1 MVFLVGQMVDY
12 TAKLLLLVCLW
23 REPTLRI
30 HFAAL
35 AAVHVAAN
43 MHGAYVLCRS
53 APIAA
58 SGMLSVAAFFLGAAT
73 PVAQAAHF
81 LDSGRAW
88 WAAQDVNKRRPMRSA
103 PVDVV
108 VEGLAFACAALH
120 LRICLILGRLEAPI
134 GLPEKMPLT
143 FEALLTL
150 TMATSLLTTATGLVI
165 FDSTVSIKLSRDM
178 FGWPSRGG
186 ARRGT
191 CGRGGVFLSHLIF
204 RSCEVAGKAALLAA
218 LAAVLGPGRA
228 AGYVACTYVATW
240 NMLFMASYREVA
252 TVRDLGDAAVLAW
265 PLMFANLPQFVDSPK
280 HVAAANS
287 VASVV
292 AGWRALELAVALST
306 AIAAFL
312 LEDDMDKIVSGCTE
326 ACPDVVLAAHAWKT
340 LCWRSTALGW
350 CLCFL
355 VQYLHMTMWWC
366 CSSRPMPPAAVAAA
380 GGGLHAGHGSLG
392 RREVPM
398 APWMHPPRQ
407 HEGEAQDFW
416 PPVVSLVQLLL
427 VAASE
432 RVPACFFSPTTAS
445 LSASGTST
453 KQQLRVEDFDKIHL
467 LGSGEFGK
475 VFQVKHRQTQ
485 EVFAMKKLSKD
496 FYMQRRMT
504 DKALREIA
512 MLSHAHGHPFIVK
525 LVYAIE
531 NSTEWALV
539 MEYCPR
545 GDLHHLLLMEGLPGL
560 ALNRAMQITAEVA
573 LALEHLHSL
582 GIVFRDLKLENVVLD
597 HKGRSKLTDFGLA
610 KQRRGGHNAIAEA
623 EQCGG
628 SYASFTT
635 TYCGSHGYAA
645 PEINPRLVHGFAADL
660 YSFGVLLLM
669 LLMGGEVFHDAQSER
684 RLPPETP
691 NDLREVLGRLSF
703 DFYWASHHFLQPAR
717 AAHRV
722 EVNLNGSMVV
732 MSRGP
737 RGVRRQT
744 RPRRPPNSPRVQS
757 PDRDYEGGRP
767 THPAKFPALA
777 CATSEA
783 EERHWDLALD
793 LIRTL
798 TKEFPGQ
805 RGTVASVKRHAFFS
819 AEIRDWRLVYPKT
832 WLIGN
837 LKEKIAAQGRELSRP
852 VLERLLEQSSS
863 EELVSMLDD
872 PTFSV
877 AGLIRQ
883 ISRPATPPSGPAAKV
898 AARPWAPTL
907 GPLAAHT
914 RTAVPP
920 DRNAPWVEQYP

>member
-1 MVFLVGQMVDY
+1 MVFLAGQMVDY

-23 REPTLRI
+23 REPALRI
-30 HFAAL
+30 HFATL
-35 AAVHVAAN
+35 AAVHVGAN

-53 APIAA
+53 APISA

-73 PVAQAAHF
+73 PVAQASHL

-88 WAAQDVNKRRPMRSA
+88 WVAQDVNKRRPMRSA
-103 PVDVV
+103 PLDVV

-120 LRICLILGRLEAPI
+120 LRICLILGRLEPPI

-165 FDSTVSIKLSRDM
+165 FDSTVSIRLSRDM
-178 FGWPSRGG
+178 FGWPSCGG
-186 ARRGT
+186 TRRGT
-191 CGRGGVFLSHLIF
+191 YSSGVFLSHLVL
-204 RSCEVAGKAALLAA
+204 RGGEVAGKVALLAA
-218 LAAVLGPGRA
+218 LTAVLGPGRA

-240 NMLFMASYREVA
+240 NMLFLASYHDVA

-280 HVAAANS
+280 HIAAANS

-306 AIAAFL
+306 AIAALL
-312 LEDDMDKIVSGCTE
+312 LEEDVDEMVSGCRG
-326 ACPDVVLAAHAWKT
+326 ACPDLVLAAHAWKK

-366 CSSRPMPPAAVAAA
+366 CSSRPMLSPPAPVAAA
-380 GGGLHAGHGSLG
+380 GGSLHAGHGGFG
-392 RREVPM
+392 RR
-398 APWMHPPRQ
+398 AALWMHLPRQ
-407 HEGEAQDFW
+407 HEGETQDFW
-416 PPVVSLVQLLL
+416 PPAVSLAQLLL
-427 VAASE
+427 VAACE
-432 RVPACFFSPTTAS
+432 RVPACFFGPTTWSS
-445 LSASGTST
+445 LSASGTPT
-453 KQQLRVEDFDKIHL
+453 EQQLRVEDFEKIHL
-467 LGSGEFGK
+467 IGSGEFGK

-485 EVFAMKKLSKD
+485 EVFAMKWLSKD
-496 FYMQRRMT
+496 FYLQKRMT

-512 MLSHAHGHPFIVK
+512 MLSNARGHPFIVK
-525 LVYAIE
+525 LIYAIE
-531 NSTEWALV
+531 NSREWALV
-539 MEYCPR
+539 MEHCPQ
-545 GDLHHLLLMEGLPGL
+545 GDLHHLLLTEGLPGL
-560 ALNRAMQITAEVA
+560 ALNRAVQITAEVA

-597 HKGRSKLTDFGLA
+597 HKGRAKLTDFGLA

-623 EQCGG
+623 EQSGG

-645 PEINPRLVHGFAADL
+645 PEIKPRLVHGFAADL

-669 LLMGGEVFHDAQSER
+669 LLMGGEVFHDARSER

-691 NDLREVLGRLSF
+691 SDLREVLGRLSF

-717 AAHRV
+717 AGHRV

-737 RGVRRQT
+737 RGVRRQA
-744 RPRRPPNSPRVQS
+744 RPRRPPNSPRVRS
-757 PDRDYEGGRP
+757 PDRDYEGGRD

-777 CATSEA
+777 CVTSKA
-783 EERHWDLALD
+783 EERHWDLAID

-798 TKEFPGQ
+798 ISEFPEQ
-805 RGTVASVKRHAFFS
+805 RGTLASVKRHPFFS
-819 AEIRDWRLVYPKT
+819 EEIRDWRLVYPKT
-832 WLIGN
+832 WLIGR
-837 LKEKIAAQGRELSRP
+837 LKEKMAVQGHELPRP
-852 VLERLLEQSSS
+852 VFECLLEQSSS

-872 PTFSV
+872 PSASL
-877 AGLIRQ
+877 AGLIQQ
-883 ISRPATPPSGPAAKV
+883 IIQPSAPLAAPAAKV
-898 AARPWAPTL
+898 AARPWASTL
-907 GPLAAHT
+907 GPSFARM
-914 RTAVPP
+914 RTVMPP
-920 DRNAPWVEQYP
+920 NRNAPWCEQYP

>member
-12 TAKLLLLVCLW
+12 TAKLLLLLCLW
-23 REPTLRI
+23 REPALRM

-35 AAVHVAAN
+35 ATVHVAAN
-43 MHGAYVLCRS
+43 MHGAYGLCRS
-53 APIAA
+53 APISA

-73 PVAQAAHF
+73 PVAQAAHI

-88 WAAQDVNKRRPMRSA
+88 WAAQDVGKRRPMRSA

-120 LRICLILGRLEAPI
+120 LRICLILGRLEPPI

-150 TMATSLLTTATGLVI
+150 TMATSLLSTAAGLVI

-191 CGRGGVFLSHLIF
+191 CGSGVFLSHLVL
-204 RSCEVAGKAALLAA
+204 RGGEVAGKAALLAA

-228 AGYVACTYVATW
+228 AWYVAGTYVATW
-240 NMLFMASYREVA
+240 NMLFLASHREVA
-252 TVRDLGDAAVLAW
+252 TVRDVGDAAVLAW

-280 HVAAANS
+280 HVAAASS

-312 LEDDMDKIVSGCTE
+312 LEDDMDGMVSGCTE
-326 ACPDVVLAAHAWKT
+326 EVCPDLVLAAHAWKK

-366 CSSRPMPPAAVAAA
+366 CSSNVVTVA
-380 GGGLHAGHGSLG
+380 GGGLHAGHGGYG
-392 RREVPM
+392 RRQVPM
-398 APWMHPPRQ
+398 LAPWMHPSRQ
-407 HEGEAQDFW
+407 HEDEAQDFW
-416 PPVVSLVQLLL
+416 PPVVSLAQLLL
-427 VAASE
+427 VAGCE
-432 RVPACFFSPTTAS
+432 RVPACFFGPTTSSS
-445 LSASGTST
+445 LSPSGTST
-453 KQQLRVEDFDKIHL
+453 EQQLRVEDFEKINL
-467 LGSGEFGK
+467 IGSGEFGK
-475 VFQVKHRQTQ
+475 VFQVRHRQTQ
-485 EVFAMKKLSKD
+485 EVFAMKWLSKD

-525 LVYAIE
+525 LVCAIE
-531 NSTEWALV
+531 NSREWALV
-539 MEYCPR
+539 MEHCPL
-545 GDLHHLLLMEGLPGL
+545 GDLHHLLLTEGLPGL
-560 ALNRAMQITAEVA
+560 ALNRAVQITAEVA

-610 KQRRGGHNAIAEA
+610 KQRRGGSNAIAEA
-623 EQCGG
+623 EQSGG

-669 LLMGGEVFHDAQSER
+669 LIMGGEVFHDARSER

-691 NDLREVLGRLSF
+691 ADLREVLSRLSF
-703 DFYWASHHFLQPAR
+703 DFYWASHHFLQR
-717 AAHRV
+717 AGHRV

-737 RGVRRQT
+737 RGVRRQA
-744 RPRRPPNSPRVQS
+744 RPRRPPNSPRAQS
-757 PDRDYEGGRP
+757 PDRDHEGGRP

-777 CATSEA
+777 CVTSQA
-783 EERHWDLALD
+783 EERHWDMALD

-798 TKEFPGQ
+798 TSESPEQ

-819 AEIRDWRLVYPKT
+819 REIRDWRLVYPKT
-832 WLIGN
+832 WLIGR
-837 LKEKIAAQGRELSRP
+837 LKEKMEAQGRELPLP
-852 VLERLLEQSSS
+852 VMESLLEQSSS
-863 EELVSMLDD
+863 EDLVSMLDD
-872 PTFSV
+872 TSASFL
-877 AGLIRQ
+877 AGLVQQ
-883 ISRPATPPSGPAAKV
+883 IARPAAPPPAPAVKV
-898 AARPWAPTL
+898 AARPWRAPAL
-907 GPLAAHT
+907 GPTIARPRSAG
-914 RTAVPP
+914 PP
-920 DRNAPWVEQYP
+920 DRNAPWLEHYP